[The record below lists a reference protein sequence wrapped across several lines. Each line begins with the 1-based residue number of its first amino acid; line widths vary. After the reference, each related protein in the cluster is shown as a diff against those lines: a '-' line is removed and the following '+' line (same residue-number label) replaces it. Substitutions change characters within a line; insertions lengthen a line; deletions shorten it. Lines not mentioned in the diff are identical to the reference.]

1 MEYILAVP
9 AARYGDFADDL
20 QKLHKGQDATQE
32 WCAQTIWGDSRLVV
46 AHDPVAA
53 NKRTTPRDNKVAELV
68 KLGRQ
73 CCVKLDEQD
82 ESQRTGKKNTS
93 KCRPMSDSGTKA
105 RFYHAVKDAYMVHL
119 IKVDLKSELFSYT
132 KLDGVTLVFCIRYC
146 EVSQS
151 GFILRSSRG
160 AQRNRGFLY
169 GAIFLQDHR
178 AATYGGLKWTPE
190 MRQWFK
196 LDTD

>member
-1 MEYILAVP
+1 MEYILTVP
-9 AARYGDFADDL
+9 AARYGVFAEDL
-20 QKLHKGQDATQE
+20 QKLHKGQEVTQE
-32 WCAQTIWGDSRLVV
+32 WCAETIWGDSRLVV

-53 NKRTTPRDNKVAELV
+53 NRRTTARDNRVTELV
-68 KLGRQ
+68 KLGQQ
-73 CCVKLDEQD
+73 CSVKLDEKD
-82 ESQRTGKKNTS
+82 ESQRTGQKNKS
-93 KCRPMSDSGTKA
+93 KGRPMSDSSTKA
-105 RFYHAVKDAYMVHL
+105 RFYHAVKDAHMAHL
-119 IKVDLKSELFSYT
+119 IKVDLKAELFSYT
-132 KLDGVTLVFCIRYC
+132 KLDSAAPVFCIRYS

-151 GFILRSSRG
+151 GFILRSPCG
-160 AQRNRGFLY
+160 AQRNGEFLY